1 MLRLGLTGGI
11 GAGKSTVADILS
23 GLGATVIDTDQ
34 VSRGL
39 TAPGGLA
46 MPAIEQEFGPQAVS
60 EDGSLDRAF
69 MRQLAFSDPH
79 ARKRLE
85 AIMHPLI
92 RQQVGNLAS
101 QASGLYLVFDVPLLV
116 EAGRRWIDELDRIC
130 VIDCEVETQ
139 IQRVVARSGLSRE
152 QVEKIIQAQASREQR
167 LAVAHDVI
175 LNGKDIS
182 NENLRHQVLVLHE
195 RWCNLET

>member
-46 MPAIEQEFGPQAVS
+46 MPTIEQEFGPQAVS